1 MLGANVG
8 IFGEATVGWREYHI
22 RGNADVSAVTLP
34 DVDETFGGTLFA
46 LNLDRRNRIY
56 FPSRGWRSD
65 ITFFDSRQEGYSKLS
80 IDLSGAYKLGEY
92 VFAGR
97 AAYTGSLH
105 GELPFYDGVKLGGL
119 FNLSGY
125 ANNQILGD
133 DSFYTHIRAE
143 RILGRM
149 PLGLNG
155 DLRVGFGLEAAK
167 LQTNYTMPEEEGWLE
182 SGVIYLGGE
191 TPLGPLYLGY
201 GFTLNGNYNLYFKL
215 GAF

>member
-1 MLGANVG
+1 VG
-8 IFGEATVGWREYHI
+8 IFGEATLGWREYEI
-22 RGNADVSAVTLP
+22 RGNADVSAVALP
-34 DVDETFGGTLFA
+34 DVEENYGGALFA
-46 LNLDRRNRIY
+46 LNMDKRNRLY

-65 ITFFDSRQEGYSKLS
+65 ITFFDSQEEGYNKLS

-92 VFAGR
+92 VLANRTAFV
-97 AAYTGSLH
+97 GSLY
-105 GELPFYDGVKLGGL
+105 GELPFYDGVKMGGF

-125 ANNQILGD
+125 ASNQILGD
-133 DSFYTHIRAE
+133 DGFYTHIRVE

-167 LQTNYTMPEEEGWLE
+167 LETNYTMPDEDGWLD
-182 SGVIYLGGE
+182 SGVIYVGGE
-191 TPLGPLYLGY
+191 TPLGPMYLGY
-201 GFTLNGNYNLYFKL
+201 GFTFSGNYNLYLKL